1 MPWLTRF
8 DRRKSAILG
17 TAPERNQLAT
27 LPGGQYQITHVRIVA
42 LSLLCILKPTTWLYC
57 PGSSIA
63 QQRNAIFHRISNLG
77 SSVRKPGREE
87 NRTCHLDHIQ
97 GDKNLGQR
105 ATLKVPGWH
114 SSGKQASEDL
124 TIRLDRNSRQ

>member
-17 TAPERNQLAT
+17 TAPKRNQLAT
-27 LPGGQYQITHVRIVA
+27 LPGGQHQITHGTNSSTVTTVY
-42 LSLLCILKPTTWLYC
+42 SKPTTWLYC
-57 PGSSIA
+57 PGSNTA
-63 QQRNAIFHRISNLG
+63 QQRNAIFHRISYLG

-124 TIRLDRNSRQ
+124 MIRLDRNSRQ